1 MFDKKD
7 LSVGMTVYL
16 RVLPGSNLARTWGAN
31 NEIIKAEILEIR
43 KIYIEVKTEKIL
55 PYNIRFRYD
64 PKRNDIRR
72 FSNDDTEMYLT
83 EQDAKNAILALETI
97 KNCSKKISQLY
108 TLYGTVVTLEDALA
122 INEILKKYRKE

>member
-16 RVLPGSNLARTWGAN
+16 RVLPGSNLARTWGSN

-43 KIYIEVKTEKIL
+43 KIYIETKPEKIL

-64 PKRNDIRR
+64 PNRNDIRR
-72 FSNDDTEMYLT
+72 FHNDDAEMYLT
-83 EQDAKNAILALETI
+83 EQDAKNAVLALETI
-97 KNCSKKISQLY
+97 KNCSKNISQLY
-108 TLYGTVVTLEDALA
+108 TAYGTVITLEDALA
-122 INEILKKYRKE
+122 ISEILKKYEKR